1 MGGVFQAALWKPAPV
16 RVWEHM
22 DEAGA
27 RRWVRGSRAR
37 VCGGRREEEAS
48 VQAHSAQLW
57 YDSILIKGAFQ
68 AFGELYGYR

>member
-1 MGGVFQAALWKPAPV
+1 
-16 RVWEHM
+16 M

-27 RRWVRGSRAR
+27 RGRVRGSRAR
-37 VCGGRREEEAS
+37 VRGGRREEEAS

-68 AFGELYGYR
+68 AFAELHGYR